1 MNMRKVFTLFVL
13 VLIAAGCSWNT
24 LRKQEIENMKAEF
37 VLHYG
42 KQPDLWPI
50 MVGMMTDNT
59 DIFSVPVENAV
70 GTNCLNN
77 AITLL
82 RFNKDQI
89 EYDEVSRDFIKGVGI
104 GNKYYPGIFSD
115 KWIGYT
121 QTRGFLLFNLQDKS
135 FADHI
140 PIQSGDELFTDVA
153 VIDGSKLQF
162 IFQIYHAYFEDGK
175 RSLKIL
181 EFDGKGGFK
190 QISELQAGPHKIGYL
205 EPWAIQNKT
214 IFLYNNDSVKIIA
227 YDINF
232 KPVRHPFCDVF
243 NSIKSFRCLD
253 QMVTHPVFPIAILVE
268 MDKKVRDNY
277 RVWLVRWN
285 NPDPE
290 KRVVELLSQEISPFS
305 DYSNIKGLTC
315 SGFQFS
321 PDGRWLVFR
330 DESEEVLQS
339 VPNPTFVAMPVDGSR
354 EMPLG
359 RPKVLGKVMRES
371 AYPSSTAWIKK
382 PVSFVVSDG
391 SVLYKW
397 ELDGLKR
404 EFKD

>member
-1 MNMRKVFTLFVL
+1 MRLLTFLLATVVLFSN
-13 VLIAAGCSWNT
+13 CSWNT
-24 LRKQEIENMKAEF
+24 LRKKEIETMKAEY

-42 KQPDLWPI
+42 KQPDLWPVMI
-50 MVGMMTDNT
+50 GMMTDNT

-82 RFNKDQI
+82 KFNNDQV
-89 EYDEVSRDFIKGVGI
+89 EYDEVKRDFINGVGE
-104 GNKYYPGIFSD
+104 GDKYYPGIFSEQ
-115 KWIGYT
+115 WIGYT
-121 QTRGFLLFNLQDKS
+121 QTRGFLLFNLKDKT

-140 PIQSGDELFTDVA
+140 PLQSGDEYFTGVSA
-153 VIDGSKLQF
+153 FDGSKKQF
-162 IFQIYHAYFEDGK
+162 VFQVRDDRFLESK
-175 RSLKIL
+175 RFLRML
-181 EFDGKGGFK
+181 EFDAKGGFK
-190 QISELQAGPHKIGYL
+190 QISEFQAGLHKIGYL

-214 IFLYNNDSVKIIA
+214 IFLYNNDSVKITA

-232 KPVRHPFCDVF
+232 KQVRHPFCDVF
-243 NSIKSFRCLD
+243 NSIKNFRRLD
-253 QMVTHPVFPIAILVE
+253 QLVIHPAYPIAILVE
-268 MDKKVRDNY
+268 IDKVGRDNY

-397 ELDGLKR
+397 ELEGLKR
-404 EFKD
+404 EFKE

>member
-1 MNMRKVFTLFVL
+1 MRKIFTLIIL
-13 VLIAAGCSWNT
+13 VLIAVGCSWNT
-24 LRKQEIENMKAEF
+24 LRKQEIEKMKSEF
-37 VLHYG
+37 VLRYG

-50 MVGMMTDNT
+50 MVGMMTDYI

-89 EYDEVSRDFIKGVGI
+89 EYDEVRRDFINDVGI
-104 GNKYYPGIFSD
+104 GDKYYPGIFSD
-115 KWIGYT
+115 AWIGYT
-121 QTRGFLLFNLQDKS
+121 QTRGFLLFNLRDKS
-135 FADHI
+135 FAEHI
-140 PIQSGDELFTDVA
+140 PINSGDQYFKNVFSL
-153 VIDGSKLQF
+153 DGTKLQF
-162 IFQIYHAYFEDGK
+162 VFHVHEAYFDEGVRYLDV
-175 RSLKIL
+175 I

-190 QISELQAGPHKIGYL
+190 EISKIKTGADNIGYS

-214 IFLYNNDSVKIIA
+214 IFVYNNDSVKITA

-232 KPVRHPFCDVF
+232 KPVRHPFCEVF
-243 NSIKSFRCLD
+243 NSIRNFRCLD
-253 QMVTHPVFPIAILVE
+253 QMVIHPVFPIAILVE
-268 MDKKVRDNY
+268 MDKKVRDDY

-285 NPDPE
+285 DPDPE
-290 KRVVELLSQEISPFS
+290 KHVVELLSQEISMFS

-330 DESEEVLQS
+330 DESEEVLQNI
-339 VPNPTFVAMPVDGSR
+339 PNPTFVAMPVDGDR
-354 EMPLG
+354 QMPLG
-359 RPKVLGKVMRES
+359 KPKVLGKVMRDN
-371 AYPSSTAWIKK
+371 AQPTSTAWIKK
-382 PVSFVVSDG
+382 PLSFVVSDG
-391 SVLYKW
+391 LVLYKW

-404 EFKD
+404 EFKN